1 MFSQSGCLVLFLYVF
16 LCFGGFPL
24 VFLDVFPVK
33 SAGSPGSG
41 SNFVGK
47 HEEMTSILEKEGRWH
62 QALRP
67 RQAGPAGPFG
77 HDSMPFHFREIINS
91 IDIFHP

>member
-1 MFSQSGCLVLFLYVF
+1 MFSFT
-16 LCFGGFPL
+16 
-24 VFLDVFPVK
+24 DFPVK
-33 SAGSPGSG
+33 SVGSPE
-41 SNFVGK
+41 

>member
-1 MFSQSGCLVLFLYVF
+1 MFWVKSCEIMFSQSGWV
-16 LCFGGFPL
+16 GGFPML
-24 VFLDVFPVK
+24 SFTDFPVK
-33 SAGSPGSG
+33 SVGSPE
-41 SNFVGK
+41 